1 MRPETA
7 EAAAEEEWAM
17 EEGDEEAEEESVGD
31 LFNVGGE
38 AGVWCRLFETGSDAT
53 AVEGQGD
60 DETGEGVGEEGVG
73 EEDGREK
80 AGGGDWEA
88 DISGKR
94 VEENGS

>member
-1 MRPETA
+1 MTKED
-7 EAAAEEEWAM
+7 
-17 EEGDEEAEEESVGD
+17 EEGEEGSVGD

-38 AGVWCRLFETGSDAT
+38 AGVWCRLLETGSDAT

-60 DETGEGVGEEGVG
+60 DERGEEAGEEEVGEE
-73 EEDGREK
+73 E
-80 AGGGDWEA
+80 GGDLEA